1 MNKPRSNTPGDE
13 LKSINEF
20 IEGFQEIISA
30 FSEGAEAVMTI
41 VTGSFD
47 RTEKRSEEISELF
60 GMAKSEAEAI
70 FSIFSGIASIFL
82 GGGGGILDSILGLIP
97 GGGLIN
103 SIIGQGLSPS
113 GLPLGQPNGS
123 GNFPAARPENQSINI
138 HVHTQLEKPDAV
150 KLGKMI
156 SEEAGLRKVRLFT
169 YNN

>member
-1 MNKPRSNTPGDE
+1 MNKPRSNTTDD
-13 LKSINEF
+13 LNSINEF
-20 IEGFQEIISA
+20 IDGFHEIISA
-30 FSEGAEAVMTI
+30 FRGTAEAVMTI

-47 RTEKRSEEISELF
+47 RTGKRSEEISELF
-60 GMAKSEAEAI
+60 SMAKTEAEAI
-70 FSIFSGIASIFL
+70 FSIFAGIASIFL
-82 GGGGGILDSILGLIP
+82 GSGGGILESIIGLIP
-97 GGGLIN
+97 GGGIIT

-113 GLPLGQPNGS
+113 GLPLGMQNSAGNSGPGNQP
-123 GNFPAARPENQSINI
+123 INI